1 MPQHR
6 VPPITVIDMR
16 AHEYSQDGKNIII
29 SLATKYS
36 AERRSYAVPVE
47 CLYDLISDLRTLK
60 QTADGARAEPAE
72 ASPPEAAPSQ
82 VSGPTASPPQAKD
95 LTRLNVIVPKKWML
109 RSGLPD
115 HPLVVMVFDPM
126 TEKQAGYGLTTTA
139 AREMAVGLVKY
150 ADAVAKHETQK
161 QKPN

>member
-1 MPQHR
+1 MPQNR

-82 VSGPTASPPQAKD
+82 VSAPTASPPQAKD